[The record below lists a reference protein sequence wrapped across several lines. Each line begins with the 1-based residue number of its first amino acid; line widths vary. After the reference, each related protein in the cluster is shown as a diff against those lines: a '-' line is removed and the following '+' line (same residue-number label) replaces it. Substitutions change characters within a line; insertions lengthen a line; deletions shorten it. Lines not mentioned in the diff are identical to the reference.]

1 MAPVL
6 DDLFNDGRLTRLFSK
21 DARHCALQLWI
32 LQVRSEQ
39 SVENRIIYGRL
50 LPYSYASDSWS
61 ASDDDDFHT
70 FGQAQAQVAR
80 INLYVKS
87 AHCAELLQLLSV
99 GKTISAISEELKL
112 GLSDALKARFGTTA
126 LVADDLV
133 YRPVAYLL
141 NRDAYDRHSLSSPH
155 GGAGAFS
162 ASIARTAKG
171 ALFRIGEEYDVAL
184 TEFVVK
190 QLNRDTGLDFGDVDI
205 SRFGDLE
212 LIVFPALDD
221 CERPLLSVRW
231 SDNPLALDVR
241 FEPIQVPHFSGFQF
255 RLSIANGDQMTD
267 SWIAAAERDAEGAF
281 QCKFELSEHLRPRV
295 DSTELEIFGFDSDHS
310 RQGTLCCRWRL
321 SYVREIHFQGHMVG
335 HGASLA
341 KFDWLE
347 KTTRPSSSAR
357 TKAAL
362 TINRGNHSFTNR
374 IGGREADLWVPANRD
389 LASLFTRVHPPK
401 SEGRFF
407 LRWSEGDGEGRLQ
420 FVEWFKT
427 LLAKYEQ
434 HQIVI
439 FDPYF
444 ESAGLGLLLLCAA
457 PKAGYIIFRSLPKP
471 SKTGE
476 VTADEREVT
485 ADESDNPQPTG
496 IDNLIASCEHNRHLM
511 QHLKLRIY
519 GLKEGRL
526 HDRYILVMAPD
537 GLPAAGFHLS
547 NSFQKAA
554 ENYPL
559 LITPIPADT
568 LLKVEQY
575 KSGLMREAEAAQ
587 SQGEAENPSM
597 RLLFEATA
605 SPAAPRR
612 YEPLRFFEKAQAGN
626 VLSIWTGEPSLRG
639 LSGNLLNE
647 RMAALGLLKDGRLAL
662 TEITGWRNFLDRQT
676 DDFTGFTANWE
687 VLGDVLAHSRSND
700 QDFRQLKY
708 ESGFLEFLARFLDA
722 SFKREHDE
730 MDRELA
736 VIEARLFRDPI
747 EVLLYSPYRADHL
760 FHSTKYI
767 GLTWAEFFA
776 IRYLWWF
783 APNALL
789 GIAETEMASV
799 PVEPQGQDVKRLSL
813 LSQIVSEISQSA
825 EFDINETQRDCL
837 IRSRNGLLHWMG
849 LMAIEQ
855 MLETP
860 AGRAAALELIA
871 TFSYPDQVRA
881 LGWMVARTAEKQEK
895 AEIYIDLVAALH
907 GALPTP
913 VPADDLR
920 RLVDSMRGHMRELGW
935 TEPWLF
941 RDVVFPLLQNDRA
954 STDDACEIWGQELAN
969 LLGPER
975 ERQTRL
981 FERAREGQTTN
992 IAAFLFASGSPERQL
1007 ATINSLRAILRRQ
1020 QRIVRQPLASTSNW
1034 TRWNDALAVS
1044 MWILVFARWAQY
1056 YLRGREMTLRELEEL
1071 SRDAYDLAMVRRM
1084 DEWRSNGMG
1093 KQGELA
1099 AILDEVEE
1107 LLASSDH
1114 SENGV
1119 K

>member
-1 MAPVL
+1 MAPEL
-6 DDLFNDGRLTRLFSK
+6 DDLLNDGRLTRLFSK

-50 LPYSYASDSWS
+50 LPYSYASGSWS

-70 FGQAQAQVAR
+70 FGQSQAQVAR

-141 NRDAYDRHSLSSPH
+141 NRDAYDRYSLSSPH
-155 GGAGAFS
+155 GGAGALS
-162 ASIARTAKG
+162 ASIARTDKG
-171 ALFRIGEEYDVAL
+171 ALFRISGEYDVAL

-190 QLNRDTGLDFGDVDI
+190 QLNADTGLDFGDADI

-212 LIVFPALDD
+212 MMVFPALDD
-221 CERPLLSVRW
+221 WERPLLNVSW
-231 SDNPLALDVR
+231 SDNPIALDVR
-241 FEPIQVPHFSGFQF
+241 FNPMQIPHFSGFQF
-255 RLSIANGDQMTD
+255 RLSVANGDQITD
-267 SWIAAAERDAEGAF
+267 SWIATAERDAEGAF
-281 QCKFELSEHLRPRV
+281 RCKFELSEHLRPKI
-295 DSTELEIFGFDSDHS
+295 DSTELEIFGFDSNDS
-310 RQGTLCCRWRL
+310 RQGTLCCRWRV
-321 SYVREIHFQGHMVG
+321 SYVREIHLQGHMVG
-335 HGASLA
+335 HGDSPV

-347 KTTRPSSSAR
+347 KTTRPSNLAR
-357 TKAAL
+357 AKAAL
-362 TINRGNHSFTNR
+362 TINRGNHSFINR

-389 LASLFTRVHPPK
+389 LASLFARVHPPK

-471 SKTGE
+471 SKTG
-476 VTADEREVT
+476 EVT

-612 YEPLRFFEKAQAGN
+612 YEPLRFLEKAQAGDA
-626 VLSIWTGEPSLRG
+626 LSMWTGESSLRG
-639 LSGNLLNE
+639 LSADPLKE
-647 RMAALGLLKDGRLAL
+647 RMAALHLLKDGRLML
-662 TEITGWRNFLDRQT
+662 TKTTGLRNCLDQQMG
-676 DDFTGFTANWE
+676 DFAGFAAYWE
-687 VLGDVLAHSRSND
+687 VLGDVLAHSRSDD
-700 QDFRQLKY
+700 QDLRQLKN
-708 ESGFLEFLARFLDA
+708 EIGFLEFLARFVEA
-722 SFKREHDE
+722 SFNRPHDE
-730 MDRELA
+730 TDREVA
-736 VIEARLFRDPI
+736 VIDARLFRDPI
-747 EVLLYSPYRADHL
+747 EILLHKPYRPDHL
-760 FHSTKYI
+760 FHPTKYV

-776 IRYLWWF
+776 IRYLWRL

-799 PVEPQGQDVKRLSL
+799 PIEPQSPDAVRLSL
-813 LSQIVSEISQSA
+813 LSQIVSDISQSA
-825 EFDINETQRDCL
+825 GFDINKTQRDCL
-837 IRSRNGLLHWMG
+837 IRSRNGLLRWMG
-849 LMAIEQ
+849 FIAIEQ

-860 AGRAAALELIA
+860 EGRAAALELIA
-871 TFSYPDQVRA
+871 VFSYPDQVRA

-913 VPADDLR
+913 IPADDLR
-920 RLVDSMRGHMRELGW
+920 RVVDSMRGHMRELGW

-981 FERAREGQTTN
+981 FERAREGRTTN

-1007 ATINSLRAILRRQ
+1007 ATIKPLRAILSRQ

-1056 YLRGREMTLRELEEL
+1056 YLRVREMTLRELEEL
-1071 SRDAYDLAMVRRM
+1071 SRDACDLAMVRPM

-1099 AILDEVEE
+1099 AILDQVEE

-1119 K
+1119 E